1 MLSCGFSLISSKTLA
16 LGHSSLYVWELG
28 SPLGTVDCPR
38 GEDIPSGCST
48 FLSLSPEDLIFWG
61 RLPYLSSG
69 QAFTMGVGPS
79 QIPLDSPIGCLLA
92 NLGPLCLMPDLKP

>member
-69 QAFTMGVGPS
+69 QAS
-79 QIPLDSPIGCLLA
+79 SWELDHPHSFRLPIGMSPGQPWA
-92 NLGPLCLMPDLKP
+92 PLPNA